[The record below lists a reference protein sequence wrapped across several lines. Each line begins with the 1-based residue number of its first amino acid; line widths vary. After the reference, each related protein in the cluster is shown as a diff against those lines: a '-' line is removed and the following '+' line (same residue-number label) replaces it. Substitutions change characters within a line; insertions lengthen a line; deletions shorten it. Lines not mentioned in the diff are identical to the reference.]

1 MPDDKMLDVLVA
13 ICIVEMV
20 AKNMHYRSYDELFY
34 ALHLLADKVDFG
46 NTADDLKEAYYLGAK
61 ETLPPTEEEIRR
73 LAVERIGETKGKT
86 NRELIEALKDACE
99 TGLYAIEEAKR
110 EPGLFAGVHAI
121 VDGVS
126 EKMLVVKGLCFRS
139 LANGGTDDSGSDE

>member
-1 MPDDKMLDVLVA
+1 MLDVLVA
-13 ICIVEMV
+13 ICVVEMV

-46 NTADDLKEAYYLGAK
+46 NSADDLKEAYYLGEK

-73 LAVERIGETKGKT
+73 LAVDRMGNTKGKS
-86 NRELIEALKDACE
+86 NRELIEALRDACDS
-99 TGLYAIEEAKR
+99 GLYAIEEAKR

-139 LANGGTDDSGSDE
+139 LADGGD